1 MEPVEW
7 KILFAVD
14 MLKYEAFILWC
25 DWTTSKGEYGPA
37 PLWAVISMPLHKVT
51 IAISD
56 ELLAA
61 ADKQASS
68 ENSSRS
74 KIVAAAL
81 EAYLGGARESEGTA
95 DEDLGMLMVPR
106 ETVTRLE
113 AELEKRERE
122 LRHKEELLYMKT
134 DMIER
139 LTAQYES
146 FKQAR
151 EDEIKRY
158 ETIAGFYGSES
169 SKIINRLADVSETLT
184 RLLPSAVSAPPPPA
198 SGEAGAEEVQVPLP
212 EPEEAPSKRP
222 LRERLFRRKPKTEE
236 VRRL

>member
-1 MEPVEW
+1 
-7 KILFAVD
+7 
-14 MLKYEAFILWC
+14 
-25 DWTTSKGEYGPA
+25 
-37 PLWAVISMPLHKVT
+37 MPLHKVT

-56 ELLAA
+56 ELLDA

-81 EAYLGGARESEGTA
+81 GAYLGGGRESEGTA
-95 DEDLGMLMVPR
+95 EEDLGALMVLR
-106 ETVTRLE
+106 ETVMRLE
-113 AELEKRERE
+113 AELEKGERE
-122 LRHKEELLYMKT
+122 LRHKDELLYMKT

-169 SKIINRLADVSETLT
+169 SKVIDRLADVSEMLT
-184 RLLPSAVSAPPPPA
+184 RLLPAAVSPAPPPP
-198 SGEAGAEEVQVPLP
+198 SGEAGAEEVQAPLP
-212 EPEEAPSKRP
+212 ETEDEPPKRS

>member
-1 MEPVEW
+1 
-7 KILFAVD
+7 
-14 MLKYEAFILWC
+14 
-25 DWTTSKGEYGPA
+25 
-37 PLWAVISMPLHKVT
+37 
-51 IAISD
+51 
-56 ELLAA
+56 
-61 ADKQASS
+61 
-68 ENSSRS
+68 
-74 KIVAAAL
+74 
-81 EAYLGGARESEGTA
+81 
-95 DEDLGMLMVPR
+95 MLMVPR

-158 ETIAGFYGSES
+158 EAIAGFYGSES

-184 RLLPSAVSAPPPPA
+184 RLLPSAVSTPTRPP
-198 SGEAGAEEVQVPLP
+198 SGEAGAEEVQAPLP
-212 EPEEAPSKRP
+212 EPENEPPKRTWK
-222 LRERLFRRKPKTEE
+222 ERLFRRKPKTEE

>member
-1 MEPVEW
+1 
-7 KILFAVD
+7 
-14 MLKYEAFILWC
+14 
-25 DWTTSKGEYGPA
+25 
-37 PLWAVISMPLHKVT
+37 MPLNKVT
-51 IAISD
+51 IAISN

-61 ADKQASS
+61 ADKQARS

-81 EAYLGGARESEGTA
+81 DAYLGTTRANEHNA
-95 DEDLGMLMVPR
+95 DERLETLMVPR
-106 ETVTRLE
+106 DTVIRLE
-113 AELEKRERE
+113 TELEKRERE
-122 LRHKEELLYMKT
+122 LRHKDELLFMKT

-146 FKQAR
+146 FKLAR

-169 SKIINRLADVSETLT
+169 SKVIDRLADVSEALT
-184 RLLPSAVSAPPPPA
+184 RLLPQAVPSPSQPTQD
-198 SGEAGAEEVQVPLP
+198 EEEAEEVQAPLP
-212 EPEEAPSKRP
+212 ELDEEPPKRS

-236 VRRL
+236 VKRL

>member
-1 MEPVEW
+1 
-7 KILFAVD
+7 
-14 MLKYEAFILWC
+14 
-25 DWTTSKGEYGPA
+25 
-37 PLWAVISMPLHKVT
+37 MPLNKVT

-56 ELLAA
+56 ELLTA
-61 ADKQASS
+61 ADKQARS

-81 EAYLGGARESEGTA
+81 DAYLGKTCVSERSA
-95 DEDLGMLMVPR
+95 EKDLETLMVPR
-106 ETVTRLE
+106 DTVIRLE

-122 LRHKEELLYMKT
+122 LRHKEELLFMKT

-146 FKQAR
+146 FKLAR

-158 ETIAGFYGSES
+158 ETIAGFYGNES
-169 SKIINRLADVSETLT
+169 SKVIDRLADVSEALT
-184 RLLPSAVSAPPPPA
+184 RLLPQAVSSTSQPTQDG
-198 SGEAGAEEVQVPLP
+198 GESEEVQAPLP
-212 EPEEAPSKRP
+212 ELEEESSKRT

-236 VRRL
+236 VKRL

>member
-1 MEPVEW
+1 
-7 KILFAVD
+7 
-14 MLKYEAFILWC
+14 
-25 DWTTSKGEYGPA
+25 
-37 PLWAVISMPLHKVT
+37 
-51 IAISD
+51 
-56 ELLAA
+56 
-61 ADKQASS
+61 
-68 ENSSRS
+68 
-74 KIVAAAL
+74 
-81 EAYLGGARESEGTA
+81 
-95 DEDLGMLMVPR
+95 
-106 ETVTRLE
+106 VTRLE

-158 ETIAGFYGSES
+158 EAIAGFYGSES

-184 RLLPSAVSAPPPPA
+184 RLLPSAVSTPTRPP
-198 SGEAGAEEVQVPLP
+198 SGEAGAEEVQAPLP
-212 EPEEAPSKRP
+212 EPEDEPPKRTW
-222 LRERLFRRKPKTEE
+222 RERLFRRKPKTEE

>member
-1 MEPVEW
+1 
-7 KILFAVD
+7 
-14 MLKYEAFILWC
+14 
-25 DWTTSKGEYGPA
+25 
-37 PLWAVISMPLHKVT
+37 MPLNKVT
-51 IAISD
+51 IAISN

-61 ADKQASS
+61 ADKQARS

-81 EAYLGGARESEGTA
+81 DVYLGTTKVNEYSA
-95 DEDLGMLMVPR
+95 DERLETLMVPR

-113 AELEKRERE
+113 TELEKRERE
-122 LRHKEELLYMKT
+122 LRHKEELLFMKT

-146 FKQAR
+146 FKLAR

-169 SKIINRLADVSETLT
+169 SKVIDRLADVSEALT
-184 RLLPSAVSAPPPPA
+184 RLLPQSVPLSSQPTQD
-198 SGEAGAEEVQVPLP
+198 EVEAEEVQAPLP
-212 EPEEAPSKRP
+212 ELDEEPPKRS
-222 LRERLFRRKPKTEE
+222 LRDRLFRRKPKTEE
-236 VRRL
+236 VKRL

>member
-1 MEPVEW
+1 
-7 KILFAVD
+7 
-14 MLKYEAFILWC
+14 
-25 DWTTSKGEYGPA
+25 
-37 PLWAVISMPLHKVT
+37 MPLNKVT

-61 ADKQASS
+61 ADKQARA
-68 ENSSRS
+68 EKSSRS

-81 EAYLGGARESEGTA
+81 DAYLGKTPASERSV
-95 DEDLGMLMVPR
+95 DEDLETLMVPR
-106 ETVTRLE
+106 DTVIRLE
-113 AELEKRERE
+113 AELDKRDRE
-122 LRHKEELLYMKT
+122 LRHKEELLFMKT

-146 FKQAR
+146 FKLAR

-169 SKIINRLADVSETLT
+169 SKVIDRLADVSEALT
-184 RLLPSAVSAPPPPA
+184 RLLPQAVS
-198 SGEAGAEEVQVPLP
+198 STSQTTQQEGESEEVQAPLP
-212 EPEEAPSKRP
+212 ELEEEPSKRS

-236 VRRL
+236 VKRL

>member
-1 MEPVEW
+1 
-7 KILFAVD
+7 
-14 MLKYEAFILWC
+14 
-25 DWTTSKGEYGPA
+25 
-37 PLWAVISMPLHKVT
+37 MPLHKVT
-51 IAISD
+51 IAISE

-81 EAYLGGARESEGTA
+81 EAYFGGARESEGSA

-139 LTAQYES
+139 LTGQYES

-158 ETIAGFYGSES
+158 EAIAGFYGSES

-184 RLLPSAVSAPPPPA
+184 RLLPSAVSTPTRPS
-198 SGEAGAEEVQVPLP
+198 SGEAGAEEVQAPLP
-212 EPEEAPSKRP
+212 EPEDEPPKRTW
-222 LRERLFRRKPKTEE
+222 RERLFRRKPKTEE

>member
-1 MEPVEW
+1 MR
-7 KILFAVD
+7 
-14 MLKYEAFILWC
+14 
-25 DWTTSKGEYGPA
+25 PA
-37 PLWAVISMPLHKVT
+37 SSYVVISMPLHKVT

-81 EAYLGGARESEGTA
+81 EVYLGGARESEGTA

-169 SKIINRLADVSETLT
+169 SKIISRLADVSETLT
-184 RLLPSAVSAPPPPA
+184 RLLPSAVPAPPPPP
-198 SGEAGAEEVQVPLP
+198 SGEAGAEEVQARLP
-212 EPEEAPSKRP
+212 EPEEAPPKRS
-222 LRERLFRRKPKTEE
+222 LRERLFRRRPETEE

>member
-1 MEPVEW
+1 
-7 KILFAVD
+7 
-14 MLKYEAFILWC
+14 
-25 DWTTSKGEYGPA
+25 
-37 PLWAVISMPLHKVT
+37 MPLHKVT

-74 KIVAAAL
+74 KVVTAAL
-81 EAYLGGARESEGTA
+81 EAYLSGGSEIESTSE
-95 DEDLGMLMVPR
+95 EDLEMLMAPR

-146 FKQAR
+146 FKHAR

-158 ETIAGFYGSES
+158 EAIAGFYGSES
-169 SKIINRLADVSETLT
+169 SKVIDRLADVTETLT
-184 RLLPSAVSAPPPPA
+184 RLLPAAVSIPSPPPNA
-198 SGEAGAEEVQVPLP
+198 EAGAEEVPAPLP
-212 EPEEAPSKRP
+212 ETENEQPKRS
-222 LRERLFRRKPKTEE
+222 LMERLFGRKPKIEE

>member
-1 MEPVEW
+1 
-7 KILFAVD
+7 
-14 MLKYEAFILWC
+14 
-25 DWTTSKGEYGPA
+25 
-37 PLWAVISMPLHKVT
+37 MPLNKVT

-61 ADKQASS
+61 ADKQARS

-81 EAYLGGARESEGTA
+81 GAYLNTTRANEQSAEKHLET
-95 DEDLGMLMVPR
+95 LMVPR
-106 ETVTRLE
+106 DTVIRLE
-113 AELEKRERE
+113 TELEKRERE
-122 LRHKEELLYMKT
+122 LHHKEELLFMKT

-146 FKQAR
+146 FKLAR

-169 SKIINRLADVSETLT
+169 SKVINRLADVSEALT
-184 RLLPSAVSAPPPPA
+184 RLLPQPVSSPLE
-198 SGEAGAEEVQVPLP
+198 STQDDIEAEEVKAPLP
-212 EPEEAPSKRP
+212 ELDDETPKRS
-222 LRERLFRRKPKTEE
+222 LRERLFRRKSKAEE
-236 VRRL
+236 VKRL

>member
-1 MEPVEW
+1 
-7 KILFAVD
+7 
-14 MLKYEAFILWC
+14 
-25 DWTTSKGEYGPA
+25 
-37 PLWAVISMPLHKVT
+37 MPLHKVT

-74 KIVAAAL
+74 RIVAAAL
-81 EAYLGGARESEGTA
+81 EAYFGGARESEGTA

-158 ETIAGFYGSES
+158 EAIAGFYGSES

-184 RLLPSAVSAPPPPA
+184 RLLPSAVSTPTRPP
-198 SGEAGAEEVQVPLP
+198 SGEAGAEEVQAPLP
-212 EPEEAPSKRP
+212 EPEDEPPKRTW
-222 LRERLFRRKPKTEE
+222 RERLFRRKPKTEE

>member
-1 MEPVEW
+1 
-7 KILFAVD
+7 
-14 MLKYEAFILWC
+14 
-25 DWTTSKGEYGPA
+25 
-37 PLWAVISMPLHKVT
+37 MPLHKVT
-51 IAISD
+51 IAISE

-158 ETIAGFYGSES
+158 EAIAGFYGSES

-184 RLLPSAVSAPPPPA
+184 RLLPSAVSTPTRPP
-198 SGEAGAEEVQVPLP
+198 SGEAGAEEVQAPLP
-212 EPEEAPSKRP
+212 EPEDEPPKRTW
-222 LRERLFRRKPKTEE
+222 RERLFRRKPKTEE

>member
-1 MEPVEW
+1 M
-7 KILFAVD
+7 KHS
-14 MLKYEAFILWC
+14 Y
-25 DWTTSKGEYGPA
+25 YGVTGQREGRA
-37 PLWAVISMPLHKVT
+37 RLRAVIGGEPTPLHKVT

-81 EAYLGGARESEGTA
+81 EAYLSGGSESEGISE
-95 DEDLGMLMVPR
+95 EDLATLMVPR
-106 ETVTRLE
+106 ETAKRLE

-122 LRHKEELLYMKT
+122 LRHKDELLYMKT

-169 SKIINRLADVSETLT
+169 SKVIDRLADVSEMLT
-184 RLLPSAVSAPPPPA
+184 RLLPAALSTPA
-198 SGEAGAEEVQVPLP
+198 SPLGGEAGAEEVQAPLP
-212 EPEEAPSKRP
+212 ETGDEPPKLS

>member
-1 MEPVEW
+1 
-7 KILFAVD
+7 
-14 MLKYEAFILWC
+14 
-25 DWTTSKGEYGPA
+25 
-37 PLWAVISMPLHKVT
+37 MPLNKVT

-56 ELLAA
+56 ELLTA
-61 ADKQASS
+61 ADKQARS

-81 EAYLGGARESEGTA
+81 DAYLGKTHASERSA
-95 DEDLGMLMVPR
+95 EKDLETLMVPR
-106 ETVTRLE
+106 DTVIRLE

-122 LRHKEELLYMKT
+122 LRHKEELLFMKT

-146 FKQAR
+146 FKLAR

-158 ETIAGFYGSES
+158 ETIAGFYGNES
-169 SKIINRLADVSETLT
+169 SKVIDRLADVSEALT
-184 RLLPSAVSAPPPPA
+184 RLLPQAVS
-198 SGEAGAEEVQVPLP
+198 STSQLTQDEGESEEVQAPLP
-212 EPEEAPSKRP
+212 ELEEESSKRT

-236 VRRL
+236 VKRL

>member
-1 MEPVEW
+1 
-7 KILFAVD
+7 
-14 MLKYEAFILWC
+14 
-25 DWTTSKGEYGPA
+25 
-37 PLWAVISMPLHKVT
+37 MPLHKVT

-61 ADKQASS
+61 ADKRASS

-74 KIVAAAL
+74 RIVAAAL

-139 LTAQYES
+139 LTAQYRAS
-146 FKQAR
+146 
-151 EDEIKRY
+151 
-158 ETIAGFYGSES
+158 
-169 SKIINRLADVSETLT
+169 NRRAKT
-184 RLLPSAVSAPPPPA
+184 RLSGMKPSRGSTEVSRAR
-198 SGEAGAEEVQVPLP
+198 S
-212 EPEEAPSKRP
+212 STDWR
-222 LRERLFRRKPKTEE
+222 T
-236 VRRL
+236 

>member
-1 MEPVEW
+1 
-7 KILFAVD
+7 
-14 MLKYEAFILWC
+14 
-25 DWTTSKGEYGPA
+25 
-37 PLWAVISMPLHKVT
+37 MPLHKVT

-81 EAYLGGARESEGTA
+81 EAYLGEGRESEGTA

-158 ETIAGFYGSES
+158 EAIAGFYGSES

-184 RLLPSAVSAPPPPA
+184 RLLPSAVSTPTPPP
-198 SGEAGAEEVQVPLP
+198 SGEAGAEEVQAPLP
-212 EPEEAPSKRP
+212 EPEDEPPKRP
-222 LRERLFRRKPKTEE
+222 WRERLFRRKPKTEE

>member
-1 MEPVEW
+1 
-7 KILFAVD
+7 
-14 MLKYEAFILWC
+14 
-25 DWTTSKGEYGPA
+25 
-37 PLWAVISMPLHKVT
+37 MPLHKVT

-61 ADKQASS
+61 ADKEASS

-158 ETIAGFYGSES
+158 ETIAGSYGSES

-184 RLLPSAVSAPPPPA
+184 RLLPSAVSTPPPHP
-198 SGEAGAEEVQVPLP
+198 SGEVGAEEVQAPLP
-212 EPEEAPSKRP
+212 EPEDEPPKRP

>member
-1 MEPVEW
+1 MR
-7 KILFAVD
+7 
-14 MLKYEAFILWC
+14 
-25 DWTTSKGEYGPA
+25 PA
-37 PLWAVISMPLHKVT
+37 PSYVVISMPLHKVT

-81 EAYLGGARESEGTA
+81 EEYLGGARESEGTA

-122 LRHKEELLYMKT
+122 LRHKDELLYMKT

-184 RLLPSAVSAPPPPA
+184 RLLPSAVSAPPPPP

>member
-1 MEPVEW
+1 
-7 KILFAVD
+7 
-14 MLKYEAFILWC
+14 
-25 DWTTSKGEYGPA
+25 
-37 PLWAVISMPLHKVT
+37 MPLHKVT

-74 KIVAAAL
+74 KIVVAAL
-81 EAYLGGARESEGTA
+81 EAYLGGESESENTVE
-95 DEDLGMLMVPR
+95 EDLALMVPR

-158 ETIAGFYGSES
+158 EAIAGFYGSES
-169 SKIINRLADVSETLT
+169 SKVIDRLADVTETLT
-184 RLLPSAVSAPPPPA
+184 RLLPAAVSTPPPL
-198 SGEAGAEEVQVPLP
+198 SGEAGAEEVPAPLSETEG
-212 EPEEAPSKRP
+212 EPPKQS